1 MIWRCR
7 SRSGFYSVDVRC
19 RCVLLMIL
27 PVNDFVVRQNR
38 REQIMNRVLF
48 EKDEIDAGGR
58 VCVTGRRAVHIARVL
73 KSRVGDSIRV
83 GVLNGACGVGKVL
96 AVSGDC
102 VEMVCEFD
110 AAPPPMPVIDV
121 LLAVPRPKV
130 MRRLWAQLASLGVG
144 RIVLTN
150 AEKVERNYFDTHW
163 LEKETYRPRLIEGL
177 EQSGDTLV
185 PQVSIERRFRPFVE
199 DRLDAEF
206 GGSRRLVCHPRD
218 AVAMGEVDFSRSER
232 ILLAIGPEGG
242 WSDYEVD
249 LLVEHGFEC
258 VSLGW
263 RILRSDVA
271 AVALISAVN
280 ALMTAQ
286 P

>member
-1 MIWRCR
+1 
-7 SRSGFYSVDVRC
+7 
-19 RCVLLMIL
+19 
-27 PVNDFVVRQNR
+27 
-38 REQIMNRVLF
+38 MNRVLF
-48 EKDEIDAGGR
+48 EKDEIDDGGR
-58 VCVTGRRAVHIARVL
+58 VCVTGRRALHIAGVL
-73 KSRVGDSIRV
+73 KPLVGDSIRV
-83 GVLNGACGVGKVL
+83 GVLDGACGVGEVL
-96 AVSGDC
+96 AVSGDR
-102 VEMVCEFD
+102 VEMACEFD
-110 AAPPPMPVIDV
+110 AELPPAPVIDV

-150 AEKVERNYFDTHW
+150 AAKVERNYFDTHW

-185 PQVSIERRFRPFVE
+185 PAVSIERRFKPFVE

-206 GGSRRLVCHPRD
+206 GGSRRLVCHPRE
-218 AVAMGEVDFSRSER
+218 AIAIGGVDFSESER

-271 AVALISAVN
+271 AVALISVVT
-280 ALMTAQ
+280 ALMKE
-286 P
+286 

>member
-1 MIWRCR
+1 
-7 SRSGFYSVDVRC
+7 
-19 RCVLLMIL
+19 
-27 PVNDFVVRQNR
+27 
-38 REQIMNRVLF
+38 MNRVLF
-48 EKDEIDAGGR
+48 EKYEIDAGGR
-58 VCVTGRRAVHIARVL
+58 VCVTGRRAVHIAKVL
-73 KSRVGDSIRV
+73 KSSIGDFIRV
-83 GVLNGACGVGKVL
+83 GVLDGACGVGEVL
-96 AVSGDC
+96 SVGVER

-110 AAPPPMPVIDV
+110 AELPPVPVIDI

-163 LEKETYRPRLIEGL
+163 VNEGTYRPRLIEGL

-185 PQVSIERRFRPFVE
+185 PKVSIERRFRPFVE
-199 DRLDAEF
+199 DRLDNEF
-206 GGSRRLVCHPRD
+206 GGSRRLVCHPRE
-218 AVAMGEVDFSRSER
+218 AVAMGDVDFNRSER

-242 WSDYEVD
+242 WSDYEVS
-249 LLVEHGFEC
+249 LFGAHGFES

-271 AVALISAVN
+271 AVALISAVG
-280 ALMTAQ
+280 ALVTE
-286 P
+286 